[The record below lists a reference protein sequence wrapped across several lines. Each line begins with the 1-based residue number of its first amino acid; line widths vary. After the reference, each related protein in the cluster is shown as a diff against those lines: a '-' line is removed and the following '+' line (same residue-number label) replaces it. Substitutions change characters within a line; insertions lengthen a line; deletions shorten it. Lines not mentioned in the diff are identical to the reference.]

1 MKKPLFNV
9 LLSTYNG
16 GKFLKPQIDSV
27 LNQQNVRII
36 LTIRDDGSSDPVTRE
51 VLSGYASDLRV
62 KIDWGDNLGVL
73 RSFYQLLKNSEQ
85 ADFYAFCDQDDV
97 WFEDKLARAAARL
110 VEHPPGPLL
119 YCSRKIYTDSK
130 LNPIGTS
137 SICSRPVTVSNAVV
151 ENIATGCT
159 SVFNPQ
165 LLDLALKITSLNG
178 IYMHDW
184 WLCLLASAFGS
195 IIFDEKPSIYYRQHS
210 HNQVGATPNYF
221 IRLAQ
226 RIKRVRK
233 TKSKNDISWL
243 NQARAF
249 KKQYSDLLTPEQ
261 KHFFDLLD
269 NYDSGII
276 DRYKIITGPEA
287 LFMQSTTDTFFLR
300 LLILFRLFWQ

>member
-9 LLSTYNG
+9 LLSSYNG

-27 LNQQNVRII
+27 LNQQNVLII
-36 LTIRDDGSSDPVTRE
+36 LTIRDDGSSDTLTRE
-51 VLSGYASDLRV
+51 VLRSYEADPRV
-62 KIDWGDNLGVL
+62 KIDWGSNIGVA
-73 RSFYQLLKNSEQ
+73 RSFFQLLKNSEQ

-97 WFEDKLARAAARL
+97 WFEDKLARAAAKL
-110 VEHPPGPLL
+110 AEHPPGPLL
-119 YCSRKIYTDSK
+119 YCSRKIYTDTE

-137 SICSRPVTVSNAVV
+137 SLCPKTVTVANAVV

-165 LLDLALKITSLNG
+165 LRDLALKTTSLND

-184 WLCLLASAFGS
+184 WLCLLGSAFGS
-195 IIFDEKPSIYYRQHS
+195 IIFDEKPSIYYRQHGS
-210 HNQVGATPNYF
+210 NQVGATPNYF
-221 IRLAQ
+221 IRLLQ
-226 RIKRVRK
+226 RIKRVLRG
-233 TKSKNDISWL
+233 KSKNDISWL

-249 KKQYSDLLTPEQ
+249 KKQYGDLLTPKQ
-261 KHFFDLLD
+261 IHFFDNLD
-269 NYDSGII
+269 NYDFGIM

-287 LFMQSTTDTFFLR
+287 LFMQSTSDSVLLK